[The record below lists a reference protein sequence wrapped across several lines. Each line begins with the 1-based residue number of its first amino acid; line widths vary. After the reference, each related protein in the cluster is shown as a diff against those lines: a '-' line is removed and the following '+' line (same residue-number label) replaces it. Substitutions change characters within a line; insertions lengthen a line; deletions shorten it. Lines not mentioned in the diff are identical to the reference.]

1 MYTCIYIYMSHADIS
16 HFYQNLGEIY
26 PYSKLY
32 IILLNA
38 NYEKISK

>member
-1 MYTCIYIYMSHADIS
+1 MSHPDVS

-26 PYSKLY
+26 LYNKLY